1 MLRVNNLSIHMAFM
15 GVMAFALMAV
25 SPAQAR
31 SGEEIMQEANAV
43 MSFFPSAV
51 AEVNLTT
58 GKGNKKRER
67 LLRLVSKQ
75 GDGRRQLIATF
86 REPASVRGVGFSTEL
101 DVATD
106 KRQSWVYLPSL
117 GRVRELKGGQ
127 QHESFFG
134 SDFSYSDLM
143 GRDAAQ
149 DTHKLVGE
157 DAVYF
162 NITSTP
168 KNSADIYSKLDYKV
182 AKSDN
187 TIREITFYNRK
198 GQALKRL
205 TNIDFEKVD
214 GVPVLLNSVMENLK
228 SGSVTSLNRT
238 SMQVSIELFD
248 YDFGPEAL
256 Q

>member
-1 MLRVNNLSIHMAFM
+1 MLRVNMLSIHMAVI
-15 GVMAFALMAV
+15 GAVAFAFMAV
-25 SPAQAR
+25 SPAQAQ
-31 SGEEIMQEANAV
+31 SGEEIMKQANAV
-43 MSFFPSAV
+43 MGFFPSAV

-58 GKGNKKRER
+58 GKGGKKRER

-86 REPASVRGVGFSTEL
+86 REPAAVRGVGFSTEL

-106 KRQSWVYLPSL
+106 RRKSWVYLPSL

-149 DTHKLVGE
+149 DSHKLVSE
-157 DAVYF
+157 DAVYY
-162 NITSTP
+162 NITSAP
-168 KNSADIYSKLDYKV
+168 KNKNDVYSKLDYKV

-205 TNIDFEKVD
+205 TNIDFENVD

-238 SMQVSIELFD
+238 SMQVAIELFD

>member
-1 MLRVNNLSIHMAFM
+1 MLRVKMSSIRTTLF
-15 GVMAFALMAV
+15 GIFAVALIAL
-25 SPAQAR
+25 SPAHAQT
-31 SGEEIMQEANAV
+31 GEEIMQEANAV
-43 MSFFPSAV
+43 MGYFPAAV

-101 DVATD
+101 EIATD
-106 KRQSWVYLPSL
+106 ERQSWVYLPSL
-117 GRVRELKGGQ
+117 GRVRELRGGQ

-143 GRDAAQ
+143 GRDAQQ
-149 DTHKLVGE
+149 DTHKLVSQ
-157 DAVYF
+157 DAVFY

-168 KNSADIYSKLDYKV
+168 KSKNDAYSKLEYKV
-182 AKSDN
+182 AKKDN
-187 TIREITFYNRK
+187 TIREITFYNKK
-198 GQALKRL
+198 GKALKRL
-205 TNIDFEKVD
+205 TNIDFETVD

-228 SGSVTSLNRT
+228 SGSVTTLSRT
-238 SMQVSIELFD
+238 SIQVAVELFD

>member
-1 MLRVNNLSIHMAFM
+1 MLRANMLSIQMAVIGAVAFSLM
-15 GVMAFALMAV
+15 AATPAFA
-25 SPAQAR
+25 Q

-43 MSFFPSAV
+43 MGFFPSAV

-58 GKGNKKRER
+58 GKGGKQRER

-101 DVATD
+101 DIAKD

-143 GRDAAQ
+143 GRDSAQ
-149 DTHKLVGE
+149 DTHKLVSE
-157 DAVYF
+157 DAVYY

-168 KNSADIYSKLDYKV
+168 KSQSDVYSKLDYKV

-205 TNIDFEKVD
+205 TNIDFEVVD

-238 SMQVSIELFD
+238 SMQVAIELFD